1 MGRCFDI
8 PTKELSFVFPEDIE
22 GVLIEI
28 NLRKSKWLLCG
39 CYHPPRQSNDYF
51 LHHLG
56 KALDKFSKTYSN
68 FLLVRDFNAEESNFS
83 MAEFL
88 NNYGAKKLSR
98 EKPVLKASIILAA

>member
-56 KALDKFSKTYSN
+56 KALDKFSKN
-68 FLLVRDFNAEESNFS
+68 LQ
-83 MAEFL
+83 
-88 NNYGAKKLSR
+88 
-98 EKPVLKASIILAA
+98 